1 MSSKKKNSYID
12 YSYDDTFE
20 DPLDTANES
29 LIEKL
34 LESGSI
40 KSVYAT
46 KTIKAGEQFE
56 IEIYPEFT
64 KKESKLY
71 KLKKLN
77 KAQRNLNDRYARKRV
92 ERLINTNFS
101 KNDLWI
107 TLTYSNDHLPASLD
121 EALKNIKN
129 YIRRIN
135 YKRKKLGLEK
145 AKYIYVT
152 EHSKEKKTRCHHHL
166 IMDGGLSM
174 DLVESMWKCGK
185 RNNVRKVDPDENGL
199 SGLAN
204 YLVKDPKGSKR
215 WCSSTNLKKPK
226 ESKSY
231 SNFKASHVKKFVRT
245 PEIIQ
250 QRMEHKY
257 KNKIYLRHEIRYNEI
272 NGRFYIYVRM
282 RERRKE

>member
-1 MSSKKKNSYID
+1 MSKKGKKHSYIN
-12 YSYDDTFE
+12 YNYDDTFT
-20 DPLDTANES
+20 DPLEVANES

-46 KTIKAGEQFE
+46 KTIKAGSQFE

-71 KLKKLN
+71 KLKKPN
-77 KAQRNLNDRYARKRV
+77 RAQKNLNDRYARKRV
-92 ERLINTNFS
+92 ERLINANFY

-107 TLTYSNDHLPASLD
+107 TLTYSNDNLPATLD

-152 EHSKEKKTRCHHHL
+152 EFSKEKKIRCHHHL

-231 SNFKASHVKKFVRT
+231 CNFKASHVKKFVKA
-245 PEIIQ
+245 PEIIK
-250 QRMEHKY
+250 QRMECKY
-257 KNKIYLRHEIRYNEI
+257 KL
-272 NGRFYIYVRM
+272 FAT
-282 RERRKE
+282 

>member
-20 DPLDTANES
+20 DPLDMANES

-64 KKESKLY
+64 KK
-71 KLKKLN
+71 
-77 KAQRNLNDRYARKRV
+77 

-152 EHSKEKKTRCHHHL
+152 EHSKEKKIRCHHHL
-166 IMDGGLSM
+166 IMDHGLSM